1 MYKSYSFNTVT
12 VQNGREDNR
21 EPVTFNA
28 PLPNGLSSNP
38 QLVTLG
44 AEAVHGNIPDLP
56 TSGTT
61 PTDEK
66 PKMPTW
72 VWYVAA
78 AAILFV
84 LLKK

>member
-12 VQNGREDNR
+12 VQNGREENR
-21 EPVTFNA
+21 EPVANNA

-38 QLVTLG
+38 QVVTLG
-44 AEAVHGNIPDLP
+44 ADAVHTNVPD
-56 TSGTT
+56 SGTT
-61 PTDEK
+61 GSTTPEDK

-72 VWYVAA
+72 VWYIAA

>member
-12 VQNGREDNR
+12 VQNGREENR

-38 QLVTLG
+38 QVVTLG
-44 AEAVHGNIPDLP
+44 TDAVHGNVPN
-56 TSGTT
+56 SNASAST
-61 PTDEK
+61 PEEK

>member
-1 MYKSYSFNTVT
+1 MYKSYSFNTVNIESGQSHLNT
-12 VQNGREDNR
+12 
-21 EPVTFNA
+21 PVTENA

-38 QLVTLG
+38 QVITLG
-44 AEAVHGNIPDLP
+44 ADAVHTNVPD
-56 TSGTT
+56 SGTT
-61 PTDEK
+61 GTTPEDK